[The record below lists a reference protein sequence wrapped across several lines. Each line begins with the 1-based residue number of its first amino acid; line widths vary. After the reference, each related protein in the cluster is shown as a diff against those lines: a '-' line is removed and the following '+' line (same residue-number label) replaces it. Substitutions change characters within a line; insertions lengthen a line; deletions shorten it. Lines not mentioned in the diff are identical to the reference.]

1 MPSPRSLYLAHPT
14 HSMEKDR
21 APQGRQNDVFSSSLS
36 ALPCSQSRQLLSW
49 HGLES
54 SVNQQEQTVATVVRS
69 IDWGRSRSDGEGWS
83 QGKRRQAEHKALALV
98 PLRGICGWMC
108 ICMEQ
113 LHTPA
118 LEDTA
123 LSRGCWSNAQAVT
136 GWRSEEEDVEE
147 TRGIRNRNPHCPHL
161 PSGRAPTSRSC
172 SPGVEEC
179 KVAKSLSRWTSQMA
193 SSSSAARVV

>member
-1 MPSPRSLYLAHPT
+1 MG
-14 HSMEKDR
+14 R
-21 APQGRQNDVFSSSLS
+21 AGAR
-36 ALPCSQSRQLLSW
+36 AR
-49 HGLES
+49 E
-54 SVNQQEQTVATVVRS
+54 
-69 IDWGRSRSDGEGWS
+69 
-83 QGKRRQAEHKALALV
+83 GKRSTKLWPWCLSEGSVGVL
-98 PLRGICGWMC
+98 
-108 ICMEQ
+108 EQ